1 MRCYQFVCF
10 FVFSSNKLTFI
21 TFTDFNLGLTCIL
34 DQTFLSFLDLRMLG
48 FPTDF
53 EGIDNENRRDRQSRQ
68 CWEFWR
74 ENSRTELISWLL
86 THHDIRNKTDKKNLL
101 YLCIPLGLWSAVCCC
116 LWKRSVMTRGVAWWP
131 FFERSRDRT
140 VDKSRARHVFW
151 NLWEIII
158 FSLKLRIL
166 FWVCALVDSTVW
178 YILMWQD
185 LCSVDLNRDQANLE
199 RKYFLFDLKFNLLS
213 FSVFENDLP
222 T

>member
-1 MRCYQFVCF
+1 
-10 FVFSSNKLTFI
+10 
-21 TFTDFNLGLTCIL
+21 
-34 DQTFLSFLDLRMLG
+34 MLG

-53 EGIDNENRRDRQSRQ
+53 EGIDNENRLDRQSRQ

-101 YLCIPLGLWSAVCCC
+101 YLCIPLGLWSTVCCC
-116 LWKRSVMTRGVAWWP
+116 LWKRQPVAWWP

-158 FSLKLRIL
+158 FFLKLRIL

-185 LCSVDLNRDQANLE
+185 LIWTEIKPILRENISYSTLNSISFHLVYSKTTYQHNPRRNSTRSDEVNLHSH
-199 RKYFLFDLKFNLLS
+199 LK
-213 FSVFENDLP
+213 
-222 T
+222 

>member
-1 MRCYQFVCF
+1 
-10 FVFSSNKLTFI
+10 
-21 TFTDFNLGLTCIL
+21 
-34 DQTFLSFLDLRMLG
+34 MLG
-48 FPTDF
+48 SPLISRTV
-53 EGIDNENRRDRQSRQ
+53 EGIDNENRLDRQSRQ

-101 YLCIPLGLWSAVCCC
+101 YLCIPLGLWSTVCCC
-116 LWKRSVMTRGVAWWP
+116 LWKRQPVAWWP

-140 VDKSRARHVFW
+140 VDKSRAHHVFW
-151 NLWEIII
+151 NLWGIII
-158 FSLKLRIL
+158 FFSKITYLVLSLCFSRFYSLIH
-166 FWVCALVDSTVW
+166 FNVAGS
-178 YILMWQD
+178 
-185 LCSVDLNRDQANLE
+185 DLNRDQANLE

>member
-1 MRCYQFVCF
+1 
-10 FVFSSNKLTFI
+10 
-21 TFTDFNLGLTCIL
+21 
-34 DQTFLSFLDLRMLG
+34 MLG

-53 EGIDNENRRDRQSRQ
+53 EGIDNENRLDRQSRQ

-101 YLCIPLGLWSAVCCC
+101 YLCIPLELWSAVCCC
-116 LWKRSVMTRGVAWWP
+116 LWKRQPVAWWP
-131 FFERSRDRT
+131 FFERSRDST
-140 VDKSRARHVFW
+140 VDKSRAHHVFW

-166 FWVCALVDSTVW
+166 FRVCALVDSTVW